1 MKTMLYIVAGLFV
14 CSVFVEMTLSK
25 LKQRTA
31 NQLISQLMQK
41 DFDAFDAM
49 IHKKRTKF
57 FVPVFNSLM
66 LQFHK
71 AVMQEHKK
79 EAEQLIEKL
88 QQVKKD
94 KQQEIFF
101 YSKAFSYYITRKD
114 KKNIEMYYQLISGCE
129 DSLSKSYVEMVYNTL
144 IQHGFRYIQEAEQ
157 LLEEATG
164 EDKQNI
170 LMLLSQM
177 YENQRK
183 HVHAE
188 ACGERIVKGD
198 L

>member
-71 AVMQEHKK
+71 AVMQEHKRSR
-79 EAEQLIEKL
+79 AA
-88 QQVKKD
+88 D
-94 KQQEIFF
+94 R
-101 YSKAFSYYITRKD
+101 KA
-114 KKNIEMYYQLISGCE
+114 
-129 DSLSKSYVEMVYNTL
+129 
-144 IQHGFRYIQEAEQ
+144 
-157 LLEEATG
+157 ATG
-164 EDKQNI
+164 Q
-170 LMLLSQM
+170 
-177 YENQRK
+177 
-183 HVHAE
+183 
-188 ACGERIVKGD
+188 KG
-198 L
+198 